1 MKPHGK
7 PKLYEKPETSQYN
20 RNFTKNRKPHE
31 KPETLRKTQD
41 FSDLE
46 VYKKHAPA
54 RKTGTSGKSRYF
66 LAKTGISREGV
77 PVVFRVFRIGLRE
90 SIQLSGDAEK

>member
-1 MKPHGK
+1 MTPEV
-7 PKLYEKPETSQYN
+7 YEKHETSRKT